1 MFPVVDCLQPGAE
14 SIQAA
19 VTAALDL
26 GGFGASGVS
35 AGDLFALPAAGRDS
49 SRSGGVDTRPPPYA
63 RLPVDAAAALAGV
76 LPTWREAGASRR
88 RLATAP
94 LPEDAYQVHSLT
106 KVNKQ

>member
-1 MFPVVDCLQPGAE
+1 MVGCLQPGAE

-76 LPTWREAGASRR
+76 LQTWREAGASRR
-88 RLATAP
+88 RLAATP
-94 LPEDAYQVHSLT
+94 LPEDSYKVHFFV
-106 KVNKQ
+106 KADIQ